1 MNNNNISIILKEIVR
16 RVIIIIQQERFL
28 KEYSVD
34 EKTVDYKVGED
45 FVTSADKKAQK
56 LYLKL
61 LQENFPGYGIIA
73 EEDDL
78 DIKCTIPGK
87 NLYFFVDPL
96 DGTKAYIR
104 KQSHATSTML
114 ALVDLDSGEYL
125 SCMIGDINTGEIYYF
140 KPESDRIRRVTD
152 FEQYEE
158 LFFEQK
164 DLSEQ
169 YLLLRDD
176 VRLYSEWVQ
185 HVTDPKNP
193 DKIFK
198 DIEIEGGSIGTMI
211 MRLIKGEVGAI
222 GLKAGTI
229 TPWDANPVDGFL
241 SKMGYTMIDVTD
253 KDNLKE
259 LSIAPIKEKK
269 QFPERILIHKNHL
282 KQLMG

>member
-16 RVIIIIQQERFL
+16 RIIIIIQQERFL
-28 KEYSVD
+28 KEYTVD
-34 EKTVDYKVGED
+34 EKSVDYKAGED

-78 DIKCTIPGK
+78 DITCTIPGK

-114 ALVDLDSGEYL
+114 ALVDLDSHEYV
-125 SCMIGDINTGEIYYF
+125 SCIIGDINTGEIYYF
-140 KPESDRIRRVTD
+140 KPESDRIRRVTN

-158 LFFEQK
+158 LKFEQRN
-164 DLSEQ
+164 LSDQ

-176 VRLYSEWVQ
+176 VRLYSEWIQ
-185 HVTDPKNP
+185 NVTDPKNQN
-193 DKIFK
+193 KVFK
-198 DIEIEGGSIGTMI
+198 DIEIEGGSIGTMV

-222 GLKAGTI
+222 GLKAGMT
-229 TPWDANPVDGFL
+229 TPWDANPVNGFL
-241 SKMGYTMIDVTD
+241 SKMGYTIIDVTD
-253 KDNLKE
+253 KNNLKE
-259 LSIAPIKEKK
+259 LNIVPIKEKG
-269 QFPERILIHKNHL
+269 QFTERIIIHKNYV
-282 KQLMG
+282 KELMK